1 MSNFD
6 FWATMGFIVLLFLVT
21 YPMYRARR
29 QNSDLGAKKW
39 GEEEAWRI
47 IEYGGKNYPIRSK
60 ELPIWSIMSRD
71 ERRLYV
77 NTLEKYL
84 KNGTLRLEE
93 VDGVKMILATEKGR
107 KIKFDALEFYN
118 VNKKDGHDKTRS
130 NSSH

>member
-1 MSNFD
+1 MPLNFD
-6 FWATMGFIVLLFLVT
+6 FWATMGFIALLFLVT
-21 YPMYRARR
+21 YPMYRARHK
-29 QNSDLGAKKW
+29 NSELGAKKW

-60 ELPIWSIMSRD
+60 ELPIWSIMNRD

-118 VNKKDGHDKTRS
+118 VKSK
-130 NSSH
+130 